1 MNQEYEPSHCSLGP
15 ISQPDGFADN
25 SATVQYT
32 GPTPEAYQN
41 AFSETLTNKF
51 ASQPEMQFK
60 FVLQRIV
67 DFYEERIEYLLMEK
81 DAYRKVW
88 SASEYVYQLLCRGED
103 VGDAY
108 RILTTV
114 LHDVE
119 LDQIDHQ
126 AIRKRYQDALSSK

>member
-1 MNQEYEPSHCSLGP
+1 MNQEYEPGHCSLGP

-88 SASEYVYQLLCRGED
+88 SAREYIFQLECRGEN

-108 RILTTV
+108 GILTTAI
-114 LHDVE
+114 HNIE
-119 LDQIDHQ
+119 LDQSDWR
-126 AIRKRYQDALSSK
+126 ASEKKYKDALSSK